1 MHYSQPKNQRSFFF
15 LLSVFFLCFEPR
27 MEVLAGSITKGVQSS
42 GASYEIS
49 MPSSWNGDLV
59 IYAHGY
65 VAFNKPVAVPNDA
78 LPGGTTV
85 ADIVNGLGYAYA
97 ASSYREN
104 GLAVLD
110 GIRDS
115 VDLVSVF
122 KSTVGTPG
130 RVFIFGVS
138 EGGLVAVK
146 ALEQY
151 PDVFCGGLVLC
162 GPIGNFRAQVNYIA
176 DFRALYDCY
185 FPGVLPGNAITV
197 PDSVISSWYKY
208 YEPAALYAVAAQPR
222 SGREL
227 LRVARAAFDPAD
239 ESTLYE
245 TVQGLLWYQV
255 YATEDAE
262 RKLGGQPYDNTKR
275 LYTGSA
281 NDALLNQKV
290 FRTSADPQALAALQ
304 AYQTTGKL
312 RVPLVTM
319 HTTGDEIVPYWHQTK
334 YTSKVKASGSSSC
347 YYAIAI
353 NRYGHC
359 NVTASE
365 IMSGFIILLHKTQ
378 APLQR
383 QSGTSSKLSPE
394 LRKKLNGWKG
404 KKLFR

>member
-1 MHYSQPKNQRSFFF
+1 
-15 LLSVFFLCFEPR
+15 

-65 VAFNKPVAVPNDA
+65 IAFNKPVAAPNDA

-122 KSTVGTPG
+122 KSTVGIPG
-130 RVFIFGVS
+130 RVYIFGVS

-239 ESTLYE
+239 DATLYE

-290 FRTSADPQALAALQ
+290 FRASADPQALAALQ

-365 IMSGFIILLHKTQ
+365 IMSGFIILLHKTH